1 MTAWNDSCSG
11 DNLIGSSVVTNA
23 KAGGEFLARRNKAM
37 VAHQALPQI
46 RDVLI
51 IEDETFDADRL
62 RATLHVI
69 FGRELR
75 VRRAATIGS
84 ALDHVIESHPE
95 LVILDDYLKP
105 NDTAT
110 LTIPFLRRAG
120 YIGPIVVV
128 GGAVDRK
135 RRAELKALGAS
146 ECIHKDDLDSVRIQ
160 EALAVVFGQDPVA

>member
-1 MTAWNDSCSG
+1 MTHS
-11 DNLIGSSVVTNA
+11 
-23 KAGGEFLARRNKAM
+23 KAGGEFLARRNRAT
-37 VAHQALPQI
+37 VAQLALPTI

-69 FGRELR
+69 FGRSLG

-84 ALDHVIESHPE
+84 ALDYVLEQPPE
-95 LVILDDYLKP
+95 LVFLDDYLKP

-120 YIGPIVVV
+120 YQGPIVVIS
-128 GGAVDRK
+128 GAVDRK
-135 RRAELKALGAS
+135 RTAELKALGAS

-160 EALAVVFGQDPVA
+160 EALAHVFGEPSAA